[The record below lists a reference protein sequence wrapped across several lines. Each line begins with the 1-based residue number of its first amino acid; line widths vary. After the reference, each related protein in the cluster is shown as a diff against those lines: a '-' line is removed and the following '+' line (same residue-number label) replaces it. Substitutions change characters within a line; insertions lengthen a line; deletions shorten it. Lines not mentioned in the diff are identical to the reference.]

1 MCCLHFVHF
10 VCLIFSATRSSIAI
24 AESLRSP
31 SVGNTVAGGPS
42 SRAVL
47 PPTTTSLPSSANH
60 AEESEVF
67 SSKSFAAALAK
78 KGISINTIS
87 TKPLLDKKMT
97 TEEQYYADLH
107 GHRVAYAAF
116 SSVVIFLD
124 KKFGRT
130 LPEECQVNSS
140 VLHDVLLEDDYDG
153 LPNLM

>member
-1 MCCLHFVHF
+1 M
-10 VCLIFSATRSSIAI
+10 TYSSIAI

-31 SVGNTVAGGPS
+31 LVSNTVAGGPS
-42 SRAVL
+42 SHAIL
-47 PPTTTSLPSSANH
+47 PPTITSLPSSVNH
-60 AEESEVF
+60 AEEIF
-67 SSKSFAAALAK
+67 LSSSFAAALAK
-78 KGISINTIS
+78 KGVSINTIS

-140 VLHDVLLEDDYDG
+140 VLHDVLLEDNYDG

>member
-1 MCCLHFVHF
+1 V
-10 VCLIFSATRSSIAI
+10 TYSSIAI
-24 AESLRSP
+24 AESLCSP
-31 SVGNTVAGGPS
+31 LVGNTVAGGPS
-42 SRAVL
+42 SHAIL
-47 PPTTTSLPSSANH
+47 PPTTTSLPSSVNH
-60 AEESEVF
+60 AEEIF
-67 SSKSFAAALAK
+67 SSSSFAVALAK
-78 KGISINTIS
+78 KGVSINTIS

-140 VLHDVLLEDDYDG
+140 ALHDVLLEDDYDG